1 MLKMLII
8 FISIQ
13 KTAFSLW
20 QLQLEVLKYS
30 DSSLNGLDKEKE
42 KHFCRIFFLLWDQI
56 SENKPNIL
64 SISFIWSAYFLTFS
78 KLSLAPDIE
87 PTFEYINKYGFPST
101 GPILGIYLGPVSRV
115 RVQVRKYEPRFPST
129 DFGWLNIGGTYRMS
143 HRYWAN
149 FST

>member
-13 KTAFSLW
+13 KTVFSLW

-78 KLSLAPDIE
+78 KLLLAPDIE

-101 GPILGIYLGPVSRV
+101 GPILGIY
-115 RVQVRKYEPRFPST
+115 
-129 DFGWLNIGGTYRMS
+129 RMS

-149 FST
+149 FLTWYLCLQLIFLSPDSNHMTHGTWQIDQHQSWKF